1 MAGLHTISK
10 RDIATR
16 GLHTILD
23 PPMKI
28 ATPSPS
34 PAAGKARVV
43 RGVVHDLLKGRWN
56 GGDRLPEAE
65 AAARFRV
72 SRTPVRE
79 ALLELA
85 SMGIVELRRN
95 CGAVFRPFG
104 AKELMDLYAVRSLLE
119 VEAARLAA
127 TRIRPDAVK
136 GFIREFEALRGA
148 GKPDTGWRLDL
159 KLHAAVAEAADN
171 PRLAGEIARYGN
183 LVQTMRETVGTTLA
197 DVHATSLKEHLRIL
211 HEFEKRNPEGAAE
224 AMRLHLSQAAASAVK
239 ALANL
244 QKRQR

>member
-1 MAGLHTISK
+1 MKK
-10 RDIATR
+10 RPTF
-16 GLHTILD
+16 
-23 PPMKI
+23 
-28 ATPSPS
+28 PS

-43 RGVVHDLLKGRWN
+43 RGVVRGLLKGQWA
-56 GGDRLPEAE
+56 GGDRLTEVETAE
-65 AAARFRV
+65 LFQV

-85 SMGIVELRRN
+85 SMGIIELKRN

-127 TRIRPDAVK
+127 KRISNATLEEL
-136 GFIREFEALRGA
+136 IREFEALLRS

-159 KLHAAVAEAADN
+159 KLHGAVAEAAGN
-171 PRLAGEIARYGN
+171 PRLADEIARYRD

-197 DVHATSLKEHLRIL
+197 NVHGTSVKEHLAIL
-211 HEFEKRNPEGAAE
+211 DQLQTRDPAGAAE
-224 AMRLHLSQAAASAVK
+224 AMRLHLLQAANSALE
-239 ALANL
+239 ALPLISGSSPIPDAVSATRL
-244 QKRQR
+244 VRFDGT

>member
-1 MAGLHTISK
+1 MAH
-10 RDIATR
+10 
-16 GLHTILD
+16 
-23 PPMKI
+23 PMKS
-28 ATPSPS
+28 SPLS
-34 PAAGKARVV
+34 SVPAAGKARVV
-43 RGVVHDLLKGRWN
+43 RGVVHDLLKGRWSGN
-56 GGDRLPEAE
+56 DRLTEAE
-65 AAARFRV
+65 AAARFHV

-127 TRIRPDAVK
+127 TRIECEVVQ
-136 GFIREFEALRGA
+136 GLIRDFEALHRA
-148 GKPDTGWRLDL
+148 KKADTGWRLDL

-171 PRLAGEIARYGN
+171 PRLADEIARYGN
-183 LVQTMRETVGTTLA
+183 LVQTMRETVGSTLA

-211 HEFEKRNPEGAAE
+211 HEFERRNAKGAAE
-224 AMRLHLSQAAASAVK
+224 AMRLHLAQAATSAVK